1 MRKRLFAAIV
11 PLLLVGLTPAGFSSD
26 HSILGVVTDINGSVV
41 GSASVTAV
49 PLEESGSAGDLGW
62 VHTDNSGRF
71 RLLLRPGHY
80 VIRAKDEADGYPDP
94 SFLLCSDSSANFP
107 RVSVEGLDVSGVRVV
122 LGTRGGVLEG
132 DLRDAL
138 TQQPI
143 PNAKVTIRDAHS
155 PNAFVE
161 VFADKTGHFRF
172 TVPSKPI
179 HLIATAEGHKEAQ
192 YEGEPLI
199 LSGGQHRSVK
209 IKLRPQ

>member
-1 MRKRLFAAIV
+1 M
-11 PLLLVGLTPAGFSSD
+11 GLTPAGFSID
-26 HSILGVVTDINGSVV
+26 HGIHGVVTDINGSVV
-41 GSASVTAV
+41 GSASVAAV
-49 PLEESGSAGDLGW
+49 PLEEGGSAGDLGW

-107 RVSVEGLDVSGVRVV
+107 RVSVEGLDVPGVRVV
-122 LGTRGGVLEG
+122 LGARGGVLGG
-132 DLRDAL
+132 DVRDAL

-143 PNAKVTIRDAHS
+143 PNAKVTIRDAQR

-161 VFADKTGHFRF
+161 VFADKTGYFRF
-172 TVPSKPI
+172 TVPSKPVQV
-179 HLIATAEGHKEAQ
+179 IATAGGHEAAR